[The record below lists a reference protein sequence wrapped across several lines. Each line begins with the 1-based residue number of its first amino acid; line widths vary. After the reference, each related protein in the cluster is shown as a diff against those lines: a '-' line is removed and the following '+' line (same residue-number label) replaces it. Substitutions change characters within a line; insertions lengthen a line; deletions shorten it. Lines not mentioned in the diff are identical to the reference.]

1 MGTPNSERAWP
12 QIFLES
18 FFKVDLG
25 KLLKPDF
32 RTLKIKGC
40 LKIKGLALKMGS
52 LFDIKFVDMSLARSL
67 CGSYNSDA
75 LLVLHPVAE
84 DAIERGV
91 EGVVLAYVERKLP
104 RNV

>member
-1 MGTPNSERAWP
+1 MTWG
-12 QIFLES
+12 LES
-18 FFKVDLG
+18 LNV
-25 KLLKPDF
+25 
-32 RTLKIKGC
+32 
-40 LKIKGLALKMGS
+40 AS
-52 LFDIKFVDMSLARSL
+52 ARSL
-67 CGSYNSDA
+67 CDPYNSDA

>member
-1 MGTPNSERAWP
+1 
-12 QIFLES
+12 
-18 FFKVDLG
+18 
-25 KLLKPDF
+25 
-32 RTLKIKGC
+32 
-40 LKIKGLALKMGS
+40 MGS
-52 LFDIKFVDMSLARSL
+52 LFDIKFVNMSLARSL
-67 CGSYNSDA
+67 CHPYSDA